1 MIEDIDNIYL
11 SYYPQSVAASD
22 GQCSSIYLSDGQCS
36 SIYLNESEVAAISK
50 INHRRIGGLNDE
62 EQKLLSKVVFA
73 LKTAINKGE

>member
-22 GQCSSIYLSDGQCS
+22 GQCSSIH
-36 SIYLNESEVAAISK
+36 LNESEVAAISK